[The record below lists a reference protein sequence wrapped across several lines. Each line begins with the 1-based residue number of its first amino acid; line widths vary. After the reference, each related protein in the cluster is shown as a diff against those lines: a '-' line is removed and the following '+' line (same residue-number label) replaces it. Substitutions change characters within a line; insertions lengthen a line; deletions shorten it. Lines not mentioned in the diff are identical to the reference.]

1 MTTMSN
7 AERRV
12 LATLRSDQSTW
23 FDLTTL
29 MNEGGFA
36 DVSMASGAAQ
46 GLVEAGFAEVD
57 EEMDIEIGLGE
68 EGLLALERGLVEHLL
83 IEYITQS
90 GGEIS
95 MTKLQETGPLERHEL
110 GPAIGQLKRLG
121 MQMNEGNVG
130 ISSDEL
136 KSAEKVIQHRMA
148 FLHSIIE
155 AEGTVASSLEQEL
168 LEHFLGRSNFIERK
182 ERVSRRWRVSGAGAG
197 LSDADLEESED
208 IGIYSVEDLQQAS
221 KLTELHFRPYD
232 VSLEAQRPLAGRPHP
247 MQRLIDRVRSIFIGM
262 GFQEIEGN
270 VVQSVGWN
278 MDALFIPQDHPA
290 REMQDT
296 YYLSNPEHISL
307 PDKFLNTWKEAH
319 EHGAN
324 TGSTGWGGIYNNE
337 MAEQAQLR
345 THTTVLTIRHLA
357 ENPNDPCQI
366 FSIGRVFRN
375 EALDRTHLPEF
386 HQIEGIV
393 MSPDASL
400 SMLIGTLRTF
410 FEEVGFDD
418 VRVRP
423 AYFPYTEP
431 SLEVEVQWRG
441 QWLEL
446 GGAGVFRPEV
456 TEPLGCA
463 HPVIAWGMGLERLA
477 MLTLGL
483 DDIRQ
488 LYTSDLRWLDERP
501 VL

>member
-1 MTTMSN
+1 MTAMSN
-7 AERRV
+7 AERRA

-29 MNEGGFA
+29 MTEGGFTDA
-36 DVSMASGAAQ
+36 SMAAGAAQ
-46 GLVEAGFAEVD
+46 GIVESGFAEVD
-57 EEMDIEIGLGE
+57 EEMEIEIGLGE
-68 EGLLALERGLVEHLL
+68 EGLLAIKRGLVEHLL
-83 IEYITQS
+83 LEFITQS

-95 MTKLQETGPLERHEL
+95 MSSLRETGPLESHEL

-121 MQMNEGNVG
+121 MQMKEANVV
-130 ISSDEL
+130 ISSEIQQ
-136 KSAEKVIQHRMA
+136 SAEKEIQHRMA
-148 FLHSIIE
+148 FLHSITE
-155 AEGTVASSLEQEL
+155 TEGTAAPSLEQEL
-168 LEHFLGRSNFIERK
+168 LEHFLGRSNFIEKR
-182 ERVSRRWRVSGAGAG
+182 ERVLRKWRVSEAGVG
-197 LSDADLEESED
+197 LSDADLEERED
-208 IGIYSVEDLQQAS
+208 MGIYSVEDLQQAS
-221 KLTELHFRPYD
+221 SLTNLHFRAYD

-307 PDKFLNTWKEAH
+307 PEKFLNIWKEAH
-319 EHGAN
+319 EHGAD
-324 TGSTGWGGIYNNE
+324 TGSTGWGGTYSNE
-337 MAEQAQLR
+337 VAEQAQLR

-357 ENPNDPCQI
+357 DNPNDACQI

-410 FEEVGFDD
+410 FEEVGFED

-488 LYTSDLRWLDERP
+488 LYTSDLHWLDERP